1 LPSKLKHTQLPK
13 KNNADSLSQ
22 LETPDHVLFDC
33 EEFYV
38 MEQRSEC
45 DLANLHYQKPN
56 NEDNF
61 VHLLQDPENW
71 STICHFF
78 NQLEIEV

>member
-1 LPSKLKHTQLPK
+1 
-13 KNNADSLSQ
+13 

-45 DLANLHYQKPN
+45 DLNLHQPAA
-56 NEDNF
+56 
-61 VHLLQDPENW
+61 Q
-71 STICHFF
+71 
-78 NQLEIEV
+78 